1 MLQTSCIITETVN
14 KRVSPYGHEA
24 GPYVYLV
31 IELREVE
38 NYKPAWRGRTAHVRA
53 MLAIM

>member
-14 KRVSPYGHEA
+14 KQVSPYGHEA

-31 IELREVE
+31 IELCRVRS
-38 NYKPAWRGRTAHVRA
+38 YTA
-53 MLAIM
+53 M